1 MGKPTG
7 FMEYQRKT
15 GNTVAP
21 LERIKNFK
29 EFHLQLPKKEQQM
42 QAARCMA
49 CGVPFCQAG
58 TMIAG
63 MASGCPLQN
72 LVPEWNDLVYLG
84 NYEQAYRRLTKT
96 NCFPEFTSRVCPA
109 LCEAACT
116 CNVNGDPVCTKEN
129 ERAIIENAWATGL
142 ITPQPPKVRTGKRV
156 AVVGSG
162 PSGLAAAMQ
171 LNRRGHSVTV
181 FERRDRVGGL
191 LRYGIPNMK
200 LDKSVIDRRVDLMKA
215 EGIEFVTNADI
226 GKDVKADKLLKE
238 FDRVLLCCGAA
249 AAGCLLTP
257 WILRAT
263 AVPSSIFEITGV
275 YLRITFLG
283 APFTFFYNALAAGL
297 KSVGDSKTPLY
308 FLILTSALNIG
319 LDLLFIVPF
328 KMGILGAA
336 LATDISQAISGVVSF
351 GFLCRKFEVLHMQKG
366 ELAFSKR
373 ACIRLMGIG
382 VPMGL
387 QCSITAIGSV
397 IMQWA
402 VNVLGSTAVAA
413 VTAAGKTQSL
423 LTVPMESVGTAMA
436 TYAGQNLGASRMDR
450 VRQGVN
456 SAMLIILIYGVASAF
471 VLHFTDV
478 QIMGLFL
485 DTAKEVDIVAMGREY
500 LFWNSVFFV
509 PLGALI
515 VWRYSIQGLGFSSL
529 AMLAGV
535 AEMVA
540 RTAVAI
546 VLVPILG
553 YFGAELSNPAAW
565 IAACLF
571 LYPAYRWTCRQLDN
585 RLLTAR
591 LHIQGDHAETVL

>member
-1 MGKPTG
+1 MQFPIAQLFGARDYSDLRRHVANAAWLCIAGSVVLTIS
-7 FMEYQRKT
+7 
-15 GNTVAP
+15 TVA
-21 LERIKNFK
+21 
-29 EFHLQLPKKEQQM
+29 
-42 QAARCMA
+42 
-49 CGVPFCQAG
+49 
-58 TMIAG
+58 
-63 MASGCPLQN
+63 
-72 LVPEWNDLVYLG
+72 
-84 NYEQAYRRLTKT
+84 LTR
-96 NCFPEFTSRVCPA
+96 PM
-109 LCEAACT
+109 
-116 CNVNGDPVCTKEN
+116 
-129 ERAIIENAWATGL
+129 
-142 ITPQPPKVRTGKRV
+142 
-156 AVVGSG
+156 
-162 PSGLAAAMQ
+162 MQ
-171 LNRRGHSVTV
+171 LMQTPDDIIDGAVIYIGWI
-181 FERRDRVGGL
+181 FA
-191 LRYGIPNMK
+191 GIPFIFLYNM
-200 LDKSVIDRRVDLMKA
+200 V
-215 EGIEFVTNADI
+215 
-226 GKDVKADKLLKE
+226 
-238 FDRVLLCCGAA
+238 AA
-249 AAGCLLTP
+249 
-257 WILRAT
+257 IMRA
-263 AVPSSIFEITGV
+263 
-275 YLRITFLG
+275 L
-283 APFTFFYNALAAGL
+283 
-297 KSVGDSKTPLY
+297 GDSKTPLY

-328 KMGILGAA
+328 HFGVFGAA
-336 LATDISQAISGVVSF
+336 LATDISQVISGVLSF
-351 GFLCRKFEVLHMQKG
+351 IYLRRKFDVLKMEKND
-366 ELAFSKR
+366 LAFSKK
-373 ACIRLMGIG
+373 ACARLLGIG
-382 VPMGL
+382 IPMGL

-413 VTAAGKTQSL
+413 VTAAGKTQGL

-478 QIMGLFL
+478 QIMSLFL

-515 VWRYSIQGLGFSSL
+515 IWRYSIQGLGFSSL

-546 VLVPILG
+546 VLVPVLG

>member
-1 MGKPTG
+1 MTKDLTSGSPLKVILLFTLPLVLGNLFQQFYALADTIIVGRFCGVSALASVGATG
-7 FMEYQRKT
+7 SVNYLILGFVIGVCNGFAIPIAQLFGARDYKDLRRHVANAAWLCMAASVVLT
-15 GNTVAP
+15 ISTVA
-21 LERIKNFK
+21 
-29 EFHLQLPKKEQQM
+29 
-42 QAARCMA
+42 
-49 CGVPFCQAG
+49 
-58 TMIAG
+58 
-63 MASGCPLQN
+63 
-72 LVPEWNDLVYLG
+72 
-84 NYEQAYRRLTKT
+84 LTR
-96 NCFPEFTSRVCPA
+96 PM
-109 LCEAACT
+109 
-116 CNVNGDPVCTKEN
+116 
-129 ERAIIENAWATGL
+129 
-142 ITPQPPKVRTGKRV
+142 
-156 AVVGSG
+156 
-162 PSGLAAAMQ
+162 MQ
-171 LNRRGHSVTV
+171 LMQTPDDIIDGAVIYIGWI
-181 FERRDRVGGL
+181 FA
-191 LRYGIPNMK
+191 GIPFIFLYNM
-200 LDKSVIDRRVDLMKA
+200 V
-215 EGIEFVTNADI
+215 
-226 GKDVKADKLLKE
+226 
-238 FDRVLLCCGAA
+238 AA
-249 AAGCLLTP
+249 
-257 WILRAT
+257 IMRA
-263 AVPSSIFEITGV
+263 
-275 YLRITFLG
+275 L
-283 APFTFFYNALAAGL
+283 
-297 KSVGDSKTPLY
+297 GDSKTPLY

-328 KMGILGAA
+328 HFGVFGAA
-336 LATDISQAISGVVSF
+336 LATDISQVISGVLSF
-351 GFLCRKFEVLHMQKG
+351 IYLRRKFDVLKMEKDD
-366 ELAFSKR
+366 LAFSKK
-373 ACIRLMGIG
+373 ASIHLLGIG

-456 SAMLIILIYGVASAF
+456 SAMLIILVYGVGSALI
-471 VLHFTDV
+471 LHFS
-478 QIMGLFL
+478 
-485 DTAKEVDIVAMGREY
+485 EY

-546 VLVPILG
+546 VLVPVLG

-585 RLLTAR
+585 RLLAAR
-591 LHIQGDHAETVL
+591 LHIRGDHAETVL

>member
-1 MGKPTG
+1 MGFVIGVCNG
-7 FMEYQRKT
+7 FAIPIAQLFGARDYKDLRRHVANAAWLCMAASVVLT
-15 GNTVAP
+15 ISTVA
-21 LERIKNFK
+21 
-29 EFHLQLPKKEQQM
+29 
-42 QAARCMA
+42 
-49 CGVPFCQAG
+49 
-58 TMIAG
+58 
-63 MASGCPLQN
+63 
-72 LVPEWNDLVYLG
+72 
-84 NYEQAYRRLTKT
+84 LTR
-96 NCFPEFTSRVCPA
+96 PM
-109 LCEAACT
+109 
-116 CNVNGDPVCTKEN
+116 
-129 ERAIIENAWATGL
+129 
-142 ITPQPPKVRTGKRV
+142 
-156 AVVGSG
+156 
-162 PSGLAAAMQ
+162 MQ
-171 LNRRGHSVTV
+171 LMQTPDDIIDGAVIYIGWI
-181 FERRDRVGGL
+181 FA
-191 LRYGIPNMK
+191 GIPFIFLYNM
-200 LDKSVIDRRVDLMKA
+200 V
-215 EGIEFVTNADI
+215 
-226 GKDVKADKLLKE
+226 
-238 FDRVLLCCGAA
+238 AA
-249 AAGCLLTP
+249 
-257 WILRAT
+257 IMRA
-263 AVPSSIFEITGV
+263 
-275 YLRITFLG
+275 L
-283 APFTFFYNALAAGL
+283 
-297 KSVGDSKTPLY
+297 GDSKTPLY

-328 KMGILGAA
+328 HFGVLGAA
-336 LATDISQAISGVVSF
+336 LATDISQVISGVLSF
-351 GFLCRKFEVLHMQKG
+351 IYLRRKFDVLKMEKDD
-366 ELAFSKR
+366 LAFSKK
-373 ACIRLMGIG
+373 ASIHLLGIG

-485 DTAKEVDIVAMGREY
+485 DTANEIDIVAMGREY

-585 RLLTAR
+585 RLLAAR

>member
-1 MGKPTG
+1 MTKDLTSGSPLKVILLFSLPLVLGNLFQQFYALADTIIVGRFCGVSALASVGATG
-7 FMEYQRKT
+7 SVNYLILGFVIGVCNGFAIPIAQLFGARDYKDLRRHVANAAWLCMAASVVLT
-15 GNTVAP
+15 ISTVA
-21 LERIKNFK
+21 
-29 EFHLQLPKKEQQM
+29 
-42 QAARCMA
+42 
-49 CGVPFCQAG
+49 
-58 TMIAG
+58 
-63 MASGCPLQN
+63 
-72 LVPEWNDLVYLG
+72 
-84 NYEQAYRRLTKT
+84 LTR
-96 NCFPEFTSRVCPA
+96 PM
-109 LCEAACT
+109 
-116 CNVNGDPVCTKEN
+116 
-129 ERAIIENAWATGL
+129 
-142 ITPQPPKVRTGKRV
+142 
-156 AVVGSG
+156 
-162 PSGLAAAMQ
+162 MQ
-171 LNRRGHSVTV
+171 LMQTPDDIIDGAVIYIGWI
-181 FERRDRVGGL
+181 FA
-191 LRYGIPNMK
+191 GIPFIFLYNM
-200 LDKSVIDRRVDLMKA
+200 V
-215 EGIEFVTNADI
+215 
-226 GKDVKADKLLKE
+226 
-238 FDRVLLCCGAA
+238 AA
-249 AAGCLLTP
+249 
-257 WILRAT
+257 IMRA
-263 AVPSSIFEITGV
+263 
-275 YLRITFLG
+275 L
-283 APFTFFYNALAAGL
+283 
-297 KSVGDSKTPLY
+297 GDSKTPLY

-328 KMGILGAA
+328 HFGVLGAA
-336 LATDISQAISGVVSF
+336 LATDISQVISGVLSF
-351 GFLCRKFEVLHMQKG
+351 IYLRRKFDVLKMEKDD
-366 ELAFSKR
+366 LPFSKK
-373 ACIRLMGIG
+373 ASIRLLGIG

-413 VTAAGKTQSL
+413 VTAAGKTQGL

-546 VLVPILG
+546 VLVPVLG

>member
-1 MGKPTG
+1 MHVYNRVGKIITKDLTSGSPLKVILLFSLPLVLGNLFQQFYALADTIIVGRFCGVSALASVGATG
-7 FMEYQRKT
+7 SVNYLILGFVIGVCNGFAIPIAQLFGARDYKDLRRHVANAAWLCMAASVVLT
-15 GNTVAP
+15 ISTVA
-21 LERIKNFK
+21 
-29 EFHLQLPKKEQQM
+29 
-42 QAARCMA
+42 
-49 CGVPFCQAG
+49 
-58 TMIAG
+58 
-63 MASGCPLQN
+63 
-72 LVPEWNDLVYLG
+72 
-84 NYEQAYRRLTKT
+84 LTR
-96 NCFPEFTSRVCPA
+96 PM
-109 LCEAACT
+109 
-116 CNVNGDPVCTKEN
+116 
-129 ERAIIENAWATGL
+129 
-142 ITPQPPKVRTGKRV
+142 
-156 AVVGSG
+156 
-162 PSGLAAAMQ
+162 MQ
-171 LNRRGHSVTV
+171 LMQTPDDIIDGAVIYIGWI
-181 FERRDRVGGL
+181 FA
-191 LRYGIPNMK
+191 GIPFIFLYNM
-200 LDKSVIDRRVDLMKA
+200 V
-215 EGIEFVTNADI
+215 
-226 GKDVKADKLLKE
+226 
-238 FDRVLLCCGAA
+238 AA
-249 AAGCLLTP
+249 
-257 WILRAT
+257 IMRA
-263 AVPSSIFEITGV
+263 
-275 YLRITFLG
+275 L
-283 APFTFFYNALAAGL
+283 
-297 KSVGDSKTPLY
+297 GDSKTPLY

-328 KMGILGAA
+328 HFGVLGAA
-336 LATDISQAISGVVSF
+336 LATDISQVISGVLSF
-351 GFLCRKFEVLHMQKG
+351 IYLRRKFDVLKMEKDD
-366 ELAFSKR
+366 LAFSKK
-373 ACIRLMGIG
+373 ASIRLLGIG

-413 VTAAGKTQSL
+413 VTAAGKTQGL

-585 RLLTAR
+585 RLLAAR

>member
-1 MGKPTG
+1 MTKDLTSGSPLKVILLFSLPLVLGNLFQQFYALADTIIVGRFCGVSALASVGATG
-7 FMEYQRKT
+7 SVNYLILGFVIGVCNGFAIPIAQLFGARDYSDLRRHVANAAWLCIAGSVVLT
-15 GNTVAP
+15 ISTVA
-21 LERIKNFK
+21 
-29 EFHLQLPKKEQQM
+29 
-42 QAARCMA
+42 
-49 CGVPFCQAG
+49 
-58 TMIAG
+58 
-63 MASGCPLQN
+63 
-72 LVPEWNDLVYLG
+72 
-84 NYEQAYRRLTKT
+84 LTR
-96 NCFPEFTSRVCPA
+96 PM
-109 LCEAACT
+109 
-116 CNVNGDPVCTKEN
+116 
-129 ERAIIENAWATGL
+129 
-142 ITPQPPKVRTGKRV
+142 
-156 AVVGSG
+156 
-162 PSGLAAAMQ
+162 MQ
-171 LNRRGHSVTV
+171 LMQTPDDIIDGAVIYIGWI
-181 FERRDRVGGL
+181 FA
-191 LRYGIPNMK
+191 GIPFIFLYNM
-200 LDKSVIDRRVDLMKA
+200 V
-215 EGIEFVTNADI
+215 
-226 GKDVKADKLLKE
+226 
-238 FDRVLLCCGAA
+238 AA
-249 AAGCLLTP
+249 
-257 WILRAT
+257 IMRA
-263 AVPSSIFEITGV
+263 
-275 YLRITFLG
+275 L
-283 APFTFFYNALAAGL
+283 
-297 KSVGDSKTPLY
+297 GDSKTPLY

-328 KMGILGAA
+328 HFGVLGAA
-336 LATDISQAISGVVSF
+336 LATDISQVISGVLSF
-351 GFLCRKFEVLHMQKG
+351 IYLRRKFDVLKMEKDDQ
-366 ELAFSKR
+366 AFSKK
-373 ACIRLMGIG
+373 ASIRLLGIG
-382 VPMGL
+382 IPMGL

-413 VTAAGKTQSL
+413 VTAAGKTQGL

-478 QIMGLFL
+478 QIMSLFL

-546 VLVPILG
+546 VLVPVLG

-585 RLLTAR
+585 RLLAAK

>member
-1 MGKPTG
+1 MTKDLTSGSPLKVILLFSLPLVLGNLFQQFYALADTIIVGRFCGVSALASVGATG
-7 FMEYQRKT
+7 SVNYLILGFVIGVCNGFAIPIAQLFGARDYKDLRRHVANAAWLCMAASVVLT
-15 GNTVAP
+15 ISTVA
-21 LERIKNFK
+21 
-29 EFHLQLPKKEQQM
+29 
-42 QAARCMA
+42 
-49 CGVPFCQAG
+49 
-58 TMIAG
+58 
-63 MASGCPLQN
+63 
-72 LVPEWNDLVYLG
+72 
-84 NYEQAYRRLTKT
+84 LTR
-96 NCFPEFTSRVCPA
+96 PM
-109 LCEAACT
+109 
-116 CNVNGDPVCTKEN
+116 
-129 ERAIIENAWATGL
+129 
-142 ITPQPPKVRTGKRV
+142 
-156 AVVGSG
+156 
-162 PSGLAAAMQ
+162 MQ
-171 LNRRGHSVTV
+171 LMQTPDDIIDGAVIYIGWI
-181 FERRDRVGGL
+181 FA
-191 LRYGIPNMK
+191 GIPFIFLYNM
-200 LDKSVIDRRVDLMKA
+200 V
-215 EGIEFVTNADI
+215 
-226 GKDVKADKLLKE
+226 
-238 FDRVLLCCGAA
+238 AA
-249 AAGCLLTP
+249 
-257 WILRAT
+257 IMRA
-263 AVPSSIFEITGV
+263 
-275 YLRITFLG
+275 L
-283 APFTFFYNALAAGL
+283 
-297 KSVGDSKTPLY
+297 GDSKTPLY

-319 LDLLFIVPF
+319 LDLLFIIPF
-328 KMGILGAA
+328 QMGVLGAA
-336 LATDISQAISGVVSF
+336 LATDISQVISGVLSF
-351 GFLCRKFEVLHMQKG
+351 IYLSRKFDVLKMQKSDF
-366 ELAFSKR
+366 AYSKK
-373 ACIRLMGIG
+373 ACALLLGIG
-382 VPMGL
+382 IPMGL

-413 VTAAGKTQSL
+413 VTAAGKTQGL

-478 QIMGLFL
+478 QIMSLFL

-515 VWRYSIQGLGFSSL
+515 IWRYTIQGLGFSSL

>member
-1 MGKPTG
+1 MTKDLTSGSPLKVILLFSLPLVLGNLFQQFYALADTIIVGRFCGVSALASVGATG
-7 FMEYQRKT
+7 SVNYLILGFVIGVCNGFAIPIAQLFGARDYSDLRRHVANAAWLCIAGSVVLT
-15 GNTVAP
+15 ISTVA
-21 LERIKNFK
+21 
-29 EFHLQLPKKEQQM
+29 
-42 QAARCMA
+42 
-49 CGVPFCQAG
+49 
-58 TMIAG
+58 
-63 MASGCPLQN
+63 
-72 LVPEWNDLVYLG
+72 
-84 NYEQAYRRLTKT
+84 LTR
-96 NCFPEFTSRVCPA
+96 PM
-109 LCEAACT
+109 
-116 CNVNGDPVCTKEN
+116 
-129 ERAIIENAWATGL
+129 
-142 ITPQPPKVRTGKRV
+142 
-156 AVVGSG
+156 
-162 PSGLAAAMQ
+162 MQ
-171 LNRRGHSVTV
+171 LMQTPDDIIDGAVIYIGWI
-181 FERRDRVGGL
+181 FA
-191 LRYGIPNMK
+191 GIPFIFLYNM
-200 LDKSVIDRRVDLMKA
+200 V
-215 EGIEFVTNADI
+215 
-226 GKDVKADKLLKE
+226 
-238 FDRVLLCCGAA
+238 AA
-249 AAGCLLTP
+249 
-257 WILRAT
+257 IMRA
-263 AVPSSIFEITGV
+263 
-275 YLRITFLG
+275 L
-283 APFTFFYNALAAGL
+283 
-297 KSVGDSKTPLY
+297 GDSKTPLY

-319 LDLLFIVPF
+319 LDLLFIIPF
-328 KMGILGAA
+328 QMGVLGAA
-336 LATDISQAISGVVSF
+336 LATDISQVISGVLSF
-351 GFLCRKFEVLHMQKG
+351 IYLSRKFDVLKTQKSDF
-366 ELAFSKR
+366 AYSKK
-373 ACIRLMGIG
+373 ACARLLGIG
-382 VPMGL
+382 IPMGL

-413 VTAAGKTQSL
+413 VTAAGKTQGL

-478 QIMGLFL
+478 QIMSLFL

-515 VWRYSIQGLGFSSL
+515 IWRYTIQGLGFSSL

>member
-1 MGKPTG
+1 MTKDLTSGSPLKVILLFSLPLVLGNLFQQFYALADTIIVGRFCGVSALASVGATG
-7 FMEYQRKT
+7 SVNYLILGFVIGVCNGFAIPIAQMFGARDYKDLRRHVANAAWLCMAASVVLT
-15 GNTVAP
+15 ISTVA
-21 LERIKNFK
+21 
-29 EFHLQLPKKEQQM
+29 
-42 QAARCMA
+42 
-49 CGVPFCQAG
+49 
-58 TMIAG
+58 
-63 MASGCPLQN
+63 
-72 LVPEWNDLVYLG
+72 
-84 NYEQAYRRLTKT
+84 LTR
-96 NCFPEFTSRVCPA
+96 PM
-109 LCEAACT
+109 
-116 CNVNGDPVCTKEN
+116 
-129 ERAIIENAWATGL
+129 
-142 ITPQPPKVRTGKRV
+142 
-156 AVVGSG
+156 
-162 PSGLAAAMQ
+162 MQ
-171 LNRRGHSVTV
+171 LMQTPDDIIDGAVIYIGWI
-181 FERRDRVGGL
+181 FA
-191 LRYGIPNMK
+191 GIPFIFLYNM
-200 LDKSVIDRRVDLMKA
+200 V
-215 EGIEFVTNADI
+215 
-226 GKDVKADKLLKE
+226 
-238 FDRVLLCCGAA
+238 AA
-249 AAGCLLTP
+249 
-257 WILRAT
+257 IMRA
-263 AVPSSIFEITGV
+263 
-275 YLRITFLG
+275 L
-283 APFTFFYNALAAGL
+283 
-297 KSVGDSKTPLY
+297 GDSKTPLY

-328 KMGILGAA
+328 HFGVLGAA
-336 LATDISQAISGVVSF
+336 LATDISQVISGVLSF
-351 GFLCRKFEVLHMQKG
+351 IYLRRKFDVLKMEKDD
-366 ELAFSKR
+366 LVFSKK
-373 ACIRLMGIG
+373 ASIRLLGIG

-413 VTAAGKTQSL
+413 VTAAGKTQGL

-546 VLVPILG
+546 VLVPVLG

-585 RLLTAR
+585 RLLAAR

>member
-1 MGKPTG
+1 MTKDLTSGSPLKVILLFSLPLVLGNLFQQFYALADTIIVGRFCGVSALASVGATG
-7 FMEYQRKT
+7 SVNYLILGFVIGVCNGFAIPIAQMFGARDYKDLRRHVANAAWLCMAASVVLT
-15 GNTVAP
+15 ISTVA
-21 LERIKNFK
+21 
-29 EFHLQLPKKEQQM
+29 
-42 QAARCMA
+42 
-49 CGVPFCQAG
+49 
-58 TMIAG
+58 
-63 MASGCPLQN
+63 
-72 LVPEWNDLVYLG
+72 
-84 NYEQAYRRLTKT
+84 LTR
-96 NCFPEFTSRVCPA
+96 PM
-109 LCEAACT
+109 
-116 CNVNGDPVCTKEN
+116 
-129 ERAIIENAWATGL
+129 
-142 ITPQPPKVRTGKRV
+142 
-156 AVVGSG
+156 
-162 PSGLAAAMQ
+162 MQ
-171 LNRRGHSVTV
+171 LMQTPDDIIDGAVIYIGWI
-181 FERRDRVGGL
+181 FA
-191 LRYGIPNMK
+191 GIPFIFLYNM
-200 LDKSVIDRRVDLMKA
+200 V
-215 EGIEFVTNADI
+215 
-226 GKDVKADKLLKE
+226 
-238 FDRVLLCCGAA
+238 AA
-249 AAGCLLTP
+249 
-257 WILRAT
+257 IMRA
-263 AVPSSIFEITGV
+263 
-275 YLRITFLG
+275 L
-283 APFTFFYNALAAGL
+283 
-297 KSVGDSKTPLY
+297 GDSKTPLY

-328 KMGILGAA
+328 HFGVLGAA
-336 LATDISQAISGVVSF
+336 LATDISQVISGVLSF
-351 GFLCRKFEVLHMQKG
+351 IYLRRKFDVLKMEKDD
-366 ELAFSKR
+366 LVFSKK
-373 ACIRLMGIG
+373 ASIRLLGIG

-413 VTAAGKTQSL
+413 VTAAGKTQGL

-585 RLLTAR
+585 RLLAAR